1 MLNKKLFWSAAAL
14 VPLVIA
20 PVAVIASCSSTPVN
34 QESHEQQASFAL
46 SAAKFYLES
55 KNHLYTGFKPTEMEF
70 DQKVNGIFTLGASRN
85 FGFTTTIS
93 GPKGESDKNNDT
105 NGEKTVTISVTKNVP
120 NGTDT
125 NGKPQYRSVTKTE
138 DVVLKG
144 LLTTEQATNETNE
157 ATLKV
162 SEIINLDPIQGGK
175 STTFE
180 DAPIK
185 PEDILKQFKN
195 RKATIYVK
203 DSQDASKAPEFN
215 DSNVNEL
222 IKALA
227 NPTDAT
233 NKEII
238 AKYLDTSVS
247 SEVVKPSAKASDPG
261 FGYKSLVKKAQ
272 AIKDVNFKWSNVR
285 KTKNGNILSPTVSAD
300 LQLIEGEKTSG
311 IIKVE
316 IVGWKLSES
325 YRNQVKPL
333 IESVVQDF
341 GTLYNPV
348 VQDSSAL
355 SQIYAEDA
363 FIDADYWKDA
373 SASKSI
379 MVPDW
384 QQVGSDHIM
393 PLAMEATLVG
403 AKPIAF
409 DAERGSVTLKIELK
423 RKDAP
428 ENGAEKDTIFTK
440 ELTVYG
446 FKVGAKPAPTTP
458 TTPTKTY

>member
-1 MLNKKLFWSAAAL
+1 MLNKKLLWSAAAL

-34 QESHEQQASFAL
+34 QESHDQQASFAL

-55 KNHLYTGFKPTEMEF
+55 KAHLYTGFKPTEMEF
-70 DQKVNGIFTLGASRN
+70 DQKVNSVFTLGASRN
-85 FGFTTTIS
+85 FGFTTTVS
-93 GPKGESDKNNDT
+93 GPKGESDKNDDT
-105 NGEKTVTISVTKNVP
+105 KGEKTVTISVTKTVP

-125 NGKPQYRSVTKTE
+125 SGKPQYKSVTKTE
-138 DVVLKG
+138 DVILKG
-144 LLTTEQATNETNE
+144 LLTTEQATNE
-157 ATLKV
+157 AQDPLKV
-162 SEIINLDPIQGGK
+162 SEIINLDPIQGGT
-175 STTFE
+175 STTFV
-180 DAPIK
+180 DAPSK
-185 PEDILKQFKN
+185 PEDVLKQFKN

-203 DSQDASKAPEFN
+203 NSQDAANAPEFN
-215 DSNVNEL
+215 DTNVNEL

-238 AKYLDTSVS
+238 KKYLDPSVS
-247 SEVVKPSAKASDPG
+247 SEVVKPSTKASDPG
-261 FGYKSLVKKAQ
+261 FGYKSLIKKDQ
-272 AIKDVNFKWSNVR
+272 AVKDVNFKWSNVR

-300 LQLIEGEKTSG
+300 LQLIDGEKTSG

-333 IESVVQDF
+333 IESMVQDF
-341 GTLYNPV
+341 GTLYNPI
-348 VQDSSAL
+348 VQDSAQL

-363 FIDADYWKDA
+363 FTDADYWKDA
-373 SASKSI
+373 GESKSI
-379 MVPDW
+379 MLPDW
-384 QQVGSDHIM
+384 QQVGNDHIM

-409 DAERGSVTLKIELK
+409 DADRGSVTLKLELK

-440 ELTVYG
+440 ELTIYG

-458 TTPTKTY
+458 PASTKTY